1 MAQKVSDYEE
11 IVGSEVIEG
20 LRGLAEGLQGLSLIH
35 INATK
40 KGGGVAELLR
50 RLIPLFNDLEI
61 KARWEVLEGTP
72 LFFKTTKSFHNAL
85 QGREVEINNKMIEE
99 YKRVNRK
106 NADRINLEADVV
118 VIHDPQPAALI
129 EDRSPDR
136 WIWRCHIDLS
146 KPDQKTWE
154 FLYSYV
160 KRYDVAIFSNP
171 EFIKYLPILIFII
184 PPSIDPLSPKNKK
197 LSSHEIEKIYEDYQI
212 PKDKPI
218 LLQVSRFDSFKDP
231 LGVIS
236 AYKLVKRER
245 DCRLVL
251 AGGMASDDPEG
262 AQMLRRVKDE
272 AADDPDIHIL
282 PPPPK
287 EQLSDL
293 EVNALQGGADVII
306 QKSLREGFALTVT
319 EALWKAKPVVASS
332 VGGIKLQVIDG
343 KTGLLASS
351 IEETAFKIKYLLDNP
366 DIASKLGE
374 AGKEHVRRNFLIT
387 RHLRD
392 YLRLISI
399 IA

>member
-1 MAQKVSDYEE
+1 
-11 IVGSEVIEG
+11 
-20 LRGLAEGLQGLSLIH
+20 
-35 INATK
+35 
-40 KGGGVAELLR
+40 
-50 RLIPLFNDLEI
+50 
-61 KARWEVLEGTP
+61 
-72 LFFKTTKSFHNAL
+72 
-85 QGREVEINNKMIEE
+85 
-99 YKRVNRK
+99 
-106 NADRINLEADVV
+106 
-118 VIHDPQPAALI
+118 
-129 EDRSPDR
+129 
-136 WIWRCHIDLS
+136 
-146 KPDQKTWE
+146 
-154 FLYSYV
+154 V